1 LISFSVKHVL
11 WLTLAAGIFNGLIFL
26 CYLGF
31 QAQGIEQ
38 LQRHSGNQLNLFVS
52 HINGYLAR
60 YEYLP
65 ELVALHPQ
73 TVTLL
78 SDRNAG
84 NITASNALLETMADV
99 SGVLDVYVMDNS
111 GTTLAASNWNLPRS
125 FVGQNFSF
133 RPYFQQALAGETGR
147 YYALGT
153 TSGQRG
159 YYFSYPVM
167 QAGVAVGV
175 VAVKLDV
182 AGIELAWSE
191 LKDRFIVTDDNGIVF
206 LSTYPEWR
214 YRSLQPISAAARA
227 TIERDRRY
235 VDRDIG
241 PLPVSLDYRLNAHTQ
256 LVRFANIEQAAMT
269 TYLLSSQSM
278 DEAGWTVHILSDTQS
293 LDQQIALQTA
303 LTTAALLAG
312 ILLLIVYWVNHK
324 RRQALQ
330 FARDEMESRV
340 TQRTE
345 ALSREIDERR
355 KAERELR
362 QTQAELIH
370 AAKMAGLGQLSA
382 GISHELNQPLTAIRA
397 YADNAQRLLQRGQY
411 EALADNLVQITEL
424 TEKMAAIIALL
435 RGFSRKSRSELREI
449 ALEQVVQD
457 ALNLF
462 KPEIQRENIAIAVTV
477 EPMLTLNT
485 DPLLLNQVLV
495 NLISNAVHAV
505 ANHHGKHI
513 QVSAFT
519 QDNICQ
525 IRVRDNGDG
534 IAEELMDQLFDPFFT
549 TKEVGLGLGLGLSI
563 CYRIMQ
569 TLGGGIKASNHPQGG
584 AEFYLTLP
592 HAATN

>member
-1 LISFSVKHVL
+1 MISFSVKHVL

-38 LQRHSGNQLNLFVS
+38 LQRHSANQINLFVS

-65 ELVALHPQ
+65 ELVALHSQ
-73 TVTLL
+73 TATLL
-78 SDRNAG
+78 NDRNAE
-84 NITASNALLETMADV
+84 NITASNTLLETVADV
-99 SGVLDVYVMDNS
+99 SGVLDVYVMDNN

-133 RPYFQQALAGETGR
+133 RPYFQQALAGKTGR

-153 TSGQRG
+153 TSRQRG

-214 YRSLQPISAAARA
+214 YRALQPLSTAARA

-235 VDRDIG
+235 AGRTID
-241 PLPVSLDYRLNAHTQ
+241 PLPISLDYRLNARTQ
-256 LVRFANIEQAAMT
+256 LVRFANVAQTAMT
-269 TYLLSSQSM
+269 TYLLSSQAM

-293 LDQQIALQTA
+293 LDKQIALQTA
-303 LTTAALLAG
+303 LTIVALLAG

-330 FARDEMESRV
+330 FARDELESRV

-397 YADNAQRLLQRGQY
+397 YSDNAQKI
-411 EALADNLVQITEL
+411 LAAWTIPSLSRQPRADYRAHPKHGRDYCIIARVFPQITGR
-424 TEKMAAIIALL
+424 AA
-435 RGFSRKSRSELREI
+435 
-449 ALEQVVQD
+449 
-457 ALNLF
+457 
-462 KPEIQRENIAIAVTV
+462 
-477 EPMLTLNT
+477 
-485 DPLLLNQVLV
+485 
-495 NLISNAVHAV
+495 
-505 ANHHGKHI
+505 
-513 QVSAFT
+513 
-519 QDNICQ
+519 
-525 IRVRDNGDG
+525 RDC
-534 IAEELMDQLFDPFFT
+534 T
-549 TKEVGLGLGLGLSI
+549 
-563 CYRIMQ
+563 
-569 TLGGGIKASNHPQGG
+569 
-584 AEFYLTLP
+584 
-592 HAATN
+592 